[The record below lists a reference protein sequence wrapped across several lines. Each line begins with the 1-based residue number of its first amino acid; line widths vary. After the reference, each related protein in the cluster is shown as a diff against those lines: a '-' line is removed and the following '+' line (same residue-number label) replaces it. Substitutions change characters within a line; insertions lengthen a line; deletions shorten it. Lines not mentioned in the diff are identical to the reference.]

1 VTLDHIDT
9 MCSLFLLSL
18 HIGMH
23 TLILLLKPH
32 TLGFGFI
39 LD

>member
-1 VTLDHIDT
+1 MTLDHIEP
-9 MCSLFLLSL
+9 MRFFSSIHNGL
-18 HIGMH
+18 HA
-23 TLILLLKPH
+23 LILLSKPH